1 MSHLSQASTFEYEK
15 TAFSERRF
23 SYISCEHTI
32 ILFRHFV
39 NPAIVCGLLR
49 FSDILIISYCRG
61 IKRQHSGSLWYLLF
75 QKYCDRSGVIILRK
89 KVPPYICRGRG
100 QNGRSFHDS
109 SQNVNNQ
116 DWFFPFSIIV
126 IPYNLCDT
134 CDNIQYTSSRG
145 YMLLSITQKP

>member
-1 MSHLSQASTFEYEK
+1 MSHLSQASTSRYEK

-23 SYISCEHTI
+23 FHISCELTI
-32 ILFRHFV
+32 ILFEHFV
-39 NPAIVCGLLR
+39 NPAIVCGILR

-61 IKRQHSGSLWYLLF
+61 IKRQHSGSFGINFFKNTVTDL
-75 QKYCDRSGVIILRK
+75 DNTPE
-89 KVPPYICRGRG
+89 KVLSIYTRERG

>member
-1 MSHLSQASTFEYEK
+1 MSLLSQASTFEYEK

-32 ILFRHFV
+32 ILFKYFV
-39 NPAIVCGLLR
+39 NPAIVCGILR

-61 IKRQHSGSLWYLLF
+61 IKRQHSGSF
-75 QKYCDRSGVIILRK
+75 GINFFKNTVIEAGVIILRK
-89 KVPPYICRGRG
+89 KVLSIYTRGRG
-100 QNGRSFHDS
+100 QKFTSFRNS
-109 SQNVNNQ
+109 SQNDNNQ

-134 CDNIQYTSSRG
+134 CDNTQYTSSRG